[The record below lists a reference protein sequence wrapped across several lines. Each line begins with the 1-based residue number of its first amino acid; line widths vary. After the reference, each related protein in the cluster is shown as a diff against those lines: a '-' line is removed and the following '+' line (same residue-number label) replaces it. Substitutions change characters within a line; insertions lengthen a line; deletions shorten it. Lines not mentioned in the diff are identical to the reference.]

1 MSSSWNVEV
10 GVKVDASGVQQQLS
24 NLGLKPIEVDAKLS
38 EASVRNI
45 KSSLSNALNG
55 SKVDSRAAS
64 NMFVGVEKAA
74 AKSGTSVAKSF
85 AGAFGKVDFKDI
97 NQQLDAIEKRK
108 VSLANLS
115 PGMST
120 TYNTY
125 KQLKSELDQISK
137 LTKDVSRLDFGK
149 NSEEIARV
157 TSRIEE
163 LRSAYKN
170 TLGAIGSNL
179 KPGEINTLNK
189 ILENTGFELDRIKAK
204 SVDAFNFD
212 KAKAEAKATADTTKT
227 SITQIKDAVN
237 QLGQQ
242 KIKLLGLDEMSKD
255 ADEVRA
261 KIAALETQIKEMMLG
276 LGNTTSTQDA
286 SILRSIDKMEQRV
299 ANKRNEMLRGISD
312 DVLSRKYGTLA
323 DDYARKVNSSD
334 SASYM
339 AKNQAKY
346 LQTLA
351 ADLSNAHSEMQK
363 YAKGTQ
369 EYIAAQDRMISSAK
383 EFSRVESSLKN
394 SIKDFSGLDKQAKA
408 AEKTAVAYENLELK
422 KTNFADSIDLWR
434 KNHSSVIGT
443 DFDTQLKN
451 IQGRISDI
459 NSPGALNNL
468 KAEFSQVTTQAQL
481 ADKASLNLGDRI
493 KNQIKQYAT
502 YFGVA
507 GAMMIGTQGIRSMY
521 NNTLQ
526 VDTEMTELRRVTDLS
541 ESQYSQLFTEMTASA
556 KEYGVALSDVIS
568 ATADWSRAGFDANTS
583 KELAEITTMYQHV
596 SDLDYDEAAQNLL
609 TSYKGFEKQLTER
622 YAGDTAEAVGH
633 IGDILNELDNNY
645 AVTAAGVGEGLKRSA
660 SALDVANNTL
670 EESAA

>member
-10 GVKVDASGVQQQLS
+10 GVKVDPSGVQQQLS

-55 SKVDSRAAS
+55 SKLDSRAAS

-97 NQQLDAIEKRK
+97 NNQLDAIERRK
-108 VSLANLS
+108 AALTSLS
-115 PGMST
+115 PGMSIP
-120 TYNTY
+120 YNTY

-137 LTKDVSRLDFGK
+137 LTKDVSKLDFGK

-170 TLGAIGSNL
+170 TLWAIGSNL
-179 KPGEINTLNK
+179 APGEINTLNK

-212 KAKAEAKATADTTKT
+212 KAKAEAKATADATKT
-227 SITQIKDAVN
+227 SITQIKDVIN

-255 ADEVRA
+255 ADEARA
-261 KIAALETQIKEMMLG
+261 KIAALEVQAKEMRSG
-276 LGNTTSTQDA
+276 LGNITSTQEA
-286 SILRSIDKMEQRV
+286 SIQRSVDKMAQRV
-299 ANKRNEMLRGISD
+299 TNEQDKIARQLSA
-312 DVLSRKYGTLA
+312 DVLSRKYGTLS
-323 DDYARKVNSSD
+323 DEYMRKITGLDN
-334 SASYM
+334 ASGDLK
-339 AKNQAKY
+339 AKGKE
-346 LQTLA
+346 LQNLA
-351 ADLSNAHSEMQK
+351 VDIRNAHSEMQK
-363 YAKGTQ
+363 AAKGTK
-369 EYIAAQDRMISSAK
+369 EYEDAFNRLNSSVKSFHSIESSVKNDISST
-383 EFSRVESSLKN
+383 SSLK
-394 SIKDFSGLDKQAKA
+394 KQAESADKA
-408 AEKTAVAYENLELK
+408 AIAYENLELK

-443 DFDTQLKN
+443 DFDSQLKN
-451 IQGRISDI
+451 IQSRISDI
-459 NSPGALNNL
+459 NSPGTLNNL
-468 KAEFSQVTTQAQL
+468 KSEFTQVTTQAQL

-493 KNQIKQYAT
+493 KKQIKQYAT

-507 GAMMIGTQGIRSMY
+507 GAMMIGTQGLRSMY

-526 VDTEMTELRRVTDLS
+526 VDTQMAELRRVTDLS
-541 ESQYSQLFTEMTASA
+541 ESQYTQLFADMTASA
-556 KEYGVALSDVIS
+556 KEYGVALSDIIS

-583 KELAEITTMYQHV
+583 KQLAEITTMYQHV

-622 YAGDTAEAVGH
+622 YAGDTTKAVGH
-633 IGDILNELDNNY
+633 IGDILNELDKRKLSIRNY
-645 AVTAAGVGEGLKRSA
+645 IG
-660 SALDVANNTL
+660 
-670 EESAA
+670 